1 MKRVVFNLLILFAL
15 CACQAR
21 QDVTVNV
28 VVKDAKMEPVEFYLL
43 EADTVLQM
51 DEAGQGVRL

>member
-43 EADTVLQM
+43 EADTNPL
-51 DEAGQGVRL
+51 DTEHSDN